1 MNSRAI
7 PSWFGACSRFA
18 SITILHYVVGKPN
31 AAFIEA
37 AADVDG
43 DGVVDI
49 ADAVRIVNLVVG
61 KIPALAREF
70 DFSMPDPQ

>member
-1 MNSRAI
+1 M
-7 PSWFGACSRFA
+7 
-18 SITILHYVVGKPN
+18 VGKPN

-61 KIPALAREF
+61 KITALARRF
-70 DFSMPDPQ
+70 DFGLPEPE

>member
-1 MNSRAI
+1 M
-7 PSWFGACSRFA
+7 
-18 SITILHYVVGKPN
+18 VGKPN

-61 KIPALAREF
+61 KITALSRQMLF
-70 DFSMPDPQ
+70 DLPEPE

>member
-61 KIPALAREF
+61 KITALARRF
-70 DFSMPDPQ
+70 DFGLPEPE